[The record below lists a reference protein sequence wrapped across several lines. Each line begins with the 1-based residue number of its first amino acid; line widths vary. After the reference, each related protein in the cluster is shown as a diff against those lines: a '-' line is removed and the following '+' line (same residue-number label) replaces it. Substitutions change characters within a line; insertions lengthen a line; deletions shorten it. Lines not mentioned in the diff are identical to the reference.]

1 MLGEVSP
8 ADPRYAEG
16 IHHRCETLGRPDRDR
31 DLTGLSVCFSARAFA
46 HRALTAFRPI
56 SPSARAHVVVGAPDE
71 FQLLVGGA

>member
-1 MLGEVSP
+1 MPGEVSP

-46 HRALTAFRPI
+46 HRADSFSANLTFRP
-56 SPSARAHVVVGAPDE
+56 RA
-71 FQLLVGGA
+71 